1 MSGVTNNLVK
11 NFNKISNDINNPEYD
26 IILSTGEQYSSGV
39 MSVVLNKLGIKSR
52 SLLGWQIP
60 IITDDKYGKARIKS
74 INSQQ
79 INKLFKSFDAL
90 VVAGFQGCLMSIEL
104 QP

>member
-52 SLLGWQIP
+52 SLLGQIP
-60 IITDDKYGKARIKS
+60 IITDEKYGKARIKS

-79 INKLFKSFDAL
+79 INKLL
-90 VVAGFQGCLMSIEL
+90 NLLML
-104 QP
+104 